1 MHRVN
6 PTEVVNWFI
15 SFPHLPRMTAP
26 RGNMIRRSPLA
37 QIPSRVQ
44 SQYHVIDVDG
54 SGSAVEETPS
64 KKEIDAGDAVDQKEI
79 IYKRPN
85 ENSPSG
91 SASLFFT
98 RFLCG
103 LYMEET
109 IRHPCFTWGMNLLGM
124 IIGLMMFVKAG
135 MQEGALSFYGSIFRL
150 IFFSGFAAI
159 QFSEPSWSLNKKI
172 GNALPHIASF
182 LLTCVQLYGLSQ
194 NYDCKS
200 FVSCL

>member
-1 MHRVN
+1 
-6 PTEVVNWFI
+6 
-15 SFPHLPRMTAP
+15 
-26 RGNMIRRSPLA
+26 MIRRSPLA
-37 QIPSRVQ
+37 QMPPRVK
-44 SQYHVIDVDG
+44 SQYHVIEVDG
-54 SGSAVEETPS
+54 NGNAIEEKNT
-64 KKEIDAGDAVDQKEI
+64 KKEIDAAGNVIEQKDI
-79 IYKRPN
+79 IYKSPN

-109 IRHPCFTWGMNLLGM
+109 IRHPCFTWSMNLLGI

-150 IFFSGFAAI
+150 IFFAGFSAI
-159 QFSEPSWSLNKKI
+159 QFSEPTWSYDKKI

>member
-1 MHRVN
+1 MRD
-6 PTEVVNWFI
+6 P
-15 SFPHLPRMTAP
+15 S
-26 RGNMIRRSPLA
+26 GKMIRRSPLA
-37 QIPSRVQ
+37 QMPMRAQ

-54 SGSAVEETPS
+54 NENTVDQTHN
-64 KKEIDAGDAVDQKEI
+64 KKEIDAVDATEQKEI
-79 IYKRPN
+79 IHKRPN

-109 IRHPCFTWGMNLLGM
+109 IRHPCFTWSMNLLGM
-124 IIGLMMFVKAG
+124 IIGLMMFMKAG

-159 QFSEPSWSLNKKI
+159 QFSEPSWNLNKKI